1 MYYIT
6 GTTLWNRS
14 SYSLILHTNM
24 KEKNVWSYLAF
35 TLIVRKKESIQ
46 FLNLCRLVWQLKVHN
61 HETGLAVK
69 LEIVFFSRTGSLYD
83 LENKNKKQND
93 SFFNDRFWIESF
105 FKIQNEAVV
114 FNFLR
119 SLTIINDLLCINYP
133 VFFLNID
140 LILLPTRYF
149 GFKLSSYYNWNST
162 FIA

>member
-1 MYYIT
+1 M
-6 GTTLWNRS
+6 
-14 SYSLILHTNM
+14 
-24 KEKNVWSYLAF
+24 AF
-35 TLIVRKKESIQ
+35 TLIVRKKSIQ

-105 FKIQNEAVV
+105 FEIQNEAVV
-114 FNFLR
+114 FNFSR

-133 VFFLNID
+133 VFF
-140 LILLPTRYF
+140 F
-149 GFKLSSYYNWNST
+149 
-162 FIA
+162 